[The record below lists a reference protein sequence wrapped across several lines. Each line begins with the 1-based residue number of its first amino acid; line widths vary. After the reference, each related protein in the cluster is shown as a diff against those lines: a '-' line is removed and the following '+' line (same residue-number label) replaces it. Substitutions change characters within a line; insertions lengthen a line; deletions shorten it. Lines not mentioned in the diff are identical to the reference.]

1 MELKHL
7 ASFIAVAE
15 QLSFVRAARQI
26 HLSQPALTGQIQR
39 LEEELGVTLLERNRR
54 SVKLTDAGRVF
65 LAEARLTLKAAEQA
79 AERARSAA
87 RGEVGRLRI
96 AFVSSAALEIVPE
109 LVLAFRK
116 RHPGVRLE
124 LTSLRTVS
132 QVKALL
138 EETLD
143 AGLVRM
149 PLEHPRLK
157 IQAVHRE
164 PFVVVLP
171 RDHPRARRKVRLADL
186 REESFIAYGRRW
198 APGFY
203 DAVTGMCRAA
213 GYSPRIV
220 QETAEMYTTIALVAA
235 GAGVAVLPRSVVLAQ
250 SARVVMKQ
258 LPETVGVSEI
268 AIATRAHEPSA
279 LVASFVSFAIAFSRR
294 LR

>member
-15 QLSFVRAARQI
+15 QLSFIRAARQI
-26 HLSQPALTGQIQR
+26 HLSQPALSGQIQR
-39 LEEELGVTLLERNRR
+39 LEEELGLTLFERNRR

-79 AERARSAA
+79 AERARGAA

-116 RHPGVRLE
+116 RHPGVRME
-124 LTSLRTVS
+124 LTNMRTIS

-138 EETLD
+138 QGTLD
-143 AGLVRM
+143 VGLVRL
-149 PLEHPRLK
+149 PLEHPGLI
-157 IQAVHRE
+157 IQAIHRE
-164 PFVVVLP
+164 PFVIVLP
-171 RDHPRARRKVRLADL
+171 RDHPRARRKVSLADL
-186 REESFIAYGRRW
+186 REENFIAYGRHW

-220 QETAEMYTTIALVAA
+220 QETAEMYTAIALVAA

-250 SARVVMKQ
+250 SARVVVKQ
-258 LPETVGVSEI
+258 LPQTAGVSEI
-268 AIATRAHEPSA
+268 AIATRANEPSA
-279 LVASFVSFAIAFSRR
+279 MVASFVSFAIAFARSRR
-294 LR
+294 